1 MKKMLSLSLVAL
13 ALMVLV
19 GCGNTGPNAPTGL
32 TVTSTSPITLSWTA
46 VTGATSYSVYR
57 GTVTG
62 GISTKTRLQAD
73 ITVTTYTDTSAAAG
87 TTYFYQVV
95 AVNTDGVSA
104 GSNEVNALSQSS
116 SGGSFPVVGFAANSQ
131 ITLSWNPVQ
140 GSGSVTYNV
149 YRGNISAAITNK
161 TKIITGLT
169 TPTFK
174 DTAVVSGQT
183 YYYQVTVVSNGVE
196 TQTSNESPA
205 ISF

>member
-1 MKKMLSLSLVAL
+1 MKKTLPLLFAAL
-13 ALMVLV
+13 FLIILA
-19 GCGNTGPNAPTGL
+19 GCGNTGPSAPTGL

-73 ITVTTYTDTSAAAG
+73 ITVTTYTDTSAAG
-87 TTYFYQVV
+87 STTYYYQVV

-104 GSNEVNALSQSS
+104 GSNEVNAVSQSS

-140 GSGSVTYNV
+140 GSVTYNV

-161 TKIITGLT
+161 TQIKTGLT
-169 TPTFK
+169 TPTFI
-174 DTAVVSGQT
+174 DTNVVSGVT